1 MNKQNNKA
9 LSKSQQH
16 PFLIILNV
24 ILSITYEK
32 NVTFQYKY
40 LQDNVC
46 NLNMYF
52 NHLVQRLECIILFYQ
67 DLLNAYIGYLLVL
80 NTIGRCVMR
89 LQCQHYWSML
99 SVRTSRR
106 HFLLNIESTLYCNVC
121 FKGMVHGMF
130 YNQAMLIDQYIPFH
144 YYFNIMYS
152 LVMVT
157 QYSYA
162 SIF

>member
-89 LQCQHYWSML
+89 LQCYHCLSML
-99 SVRTSRR
+99 CMRTSRR
-106 HFLLNIESTLYCNVC
+106 HFAKHSEHPIQQCLLLRDDLWFVLQLGNAN
-121 FKGMVHGMF
+121 
-130 YNQAMLIDQYIPFH
+130 
-144 YYFNIMYS
+144 
-152 LVMVT
+152 
-157 QYSYA
+157 
-162 SIF
+162 